1 MLDIKFIRE
10 HPEQLNNALKNRN
23 VIFDVEYLLVQDAR
37 RRAKIME
44 VDRMRQEQNILAKEI
59 ARMKDRDREKKK
71 AEGTEL
77 KTRLAN
83 AEFELKVL
91 EEEFADLMHQIPNI
105 PADEVPVGR
114 NAKEN
119 KILREVGEKPR
130 FAFTPVEYM
139 KLSEYLDVIDV
150 ARAAKVSGS
159 RFGYLKNEAALLEF
173 ALVQLAYELLV
184 KKGYR
189 PIVPPVLITQEMMQA
204 MGYVDSKK
212 DQEERYFLP
221 QDNLYFVGTAE
232 QSLGPMHAGE
242 IFEESS
248 LPMRYAGFSTCFRRE
263 AGSYGKD
270 THGILRVHQF
280 DKIEMF
286 VFADPEQASALHQEI
301 LAIEEELMQMLEI
314 PYRVV
319 VLCTG
324 DLSAPSAVTY
334 DIEAWLPGQNG
345 GVGEYRETH
354 SCSNTTDFQAR
365 RLNIR
370 VRRSDGSLV
379 FAHLLNGTV
388 FAIGRTIIA
397 ILENYQQE
405 DGSVKIPEALQPYMH
420 GITHIRS

>member
-1 MLDIKFIRE
+1 
-10 HPEQLNNALKNRN
+10 
-23 VIFDVEYLLVQDAR
+23 
-37 RRAKIME
+37 
-44 VDRMRQEQNILAKEI
+44 MRQEQNILAQEV
-59 ARMKDRDREKKK
+59 ARMADQDREKKK
-71 AEGTEL
+71 AEGKEL
-77 KTRLAN
+77 KARLAN

-91 EEEFADLMHQIPNI
+91 EEEFTDLMHQIPNI

-114 NAKEN
+114 DAKEN
-119 KILREVGEKPR
+119 KILREVGERRR
-130 FAFTPVEYM
+130 FSFTPVEYM
-139 KLSEYLDVIDV
+139 KLGEHLDVIDV
-150 ARAAKVSGS
+150 VRAAKVSGS

-173 ALVQLAYELLV
+173 ALVQCAYELLV
-184 KKGYR
+184 RRGYQ
-189 PIVPPVLITQEMMQA
+189 PVVPPVLITQEMMQA

-212 DQEERYFLP
+212 DQEERYFLA
-221 QDNLYFVGTAE
+221 QDKLYFVGTAE

-248 LPMRYAGFSTCFRRE
+248 LPLRYAGFSTCFRRE

-286 VFADPEQASALHQEI
+286 AFATPKQASALHHEI
-301 LAIEEELMQMLEI
+301 LAIEEDLMQMLKI
-314 PYRVV
+314 PYRVMA
-319 VLCTG
+319 LCTG
-324 DLSAPSAVTY
+324 DLSVPSAVTY
-334 DIEAWLPGQNG
+334 DVEAWLPGQHE

-405 DGSVKIPEALQPYMH
+405 DGSVKIPEALRPYMH
-420 GITHIRS
+420 GITEIRR